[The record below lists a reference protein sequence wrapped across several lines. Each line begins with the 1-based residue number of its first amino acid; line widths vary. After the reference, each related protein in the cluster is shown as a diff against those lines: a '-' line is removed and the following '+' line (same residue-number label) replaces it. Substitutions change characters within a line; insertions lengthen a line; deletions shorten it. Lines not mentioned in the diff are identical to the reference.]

1 MELKNFEDYSNYV
14 SISEVIKIFD
24 KKYKLF
30 ENNNNSGIVSKYN
43 ANLKDSLKKKIT
55 VTIKEQKNGID
66 YVKQTNDKRQY
77 LISYQ
82 SVPTLMRLLENYV
95 IDRSIT
101 MNDQALKKRDDA
113 IQSRQLSNI
122 SKNRMD
128 RSLIVTKIQNKMR
141 SIDFDQLDNDKCN
154 C

>member
-1 MELKNFEDYSNYV
+1 MELKNSVDYSNYIP
-14 SISEVIKIFD
+14 ISEVIKIFD

-55 VTIKEQKNGID
+55 FTIKEQKNGID

-95 IDRSIT
+95 IERSIT
-101 MNDQALKKRDDA
+101 MNDQVD
-113 IQSRQLSNI
+113 
-122 SKNRMD
+122 
-128 RSLIVTKIQNKMR
+128 QN
-141 SIDFDQLDNDKCN
+141 L
-154 C
+154 

>member
-66 YVKQTNDKRQY
+66 YVNK
-77 LISYQ
+77 
-82 SVPTLMRLLENYV
+82 LM
-95 IDRSIT
+95 IKD
-101 MNDQALKKRDDA
+101 
-113 IQSRQLSNI
+113 NI
-122 SKNRMD
+122 
-128 RSLIVTKIQNKMR
+128 
-141 SIDFDQLDNDKCN
+141 
-154 C
+154 